1 MKGIV
6 DSGAGVNVMDKS
18 KWEYLKS
25 QKAKCISRLTDKKL
39 YAYGSDKPL
48 SVLGSFTAKVGTGE
62 KSVESE
68 FFVVKETGPTLLS
81 KKLCVELGVL
91 NISIPNTA
99 QIHKVTELKDL
110 KQTFPECFTGI
121 CKLKDFQLHVPTGNI
136 VRPVVQ
142 SAKRIPYNIR
152 DKLEKKLNK
161 HVDLTII
168 EKVEGPSN
176 WVSI

>member
-1 MKGIV
+1 MTGHFEKMCKTKMRPNKPQKGKKNRRSHVRHVDEVEESDTDTGREYVFSLQSEKSTSMILEIGGIKMKGIV

-91 NISIPNTA
+91 NISILT
-99 QIHKVTELKDL
+99 
-110 KQTFPECFTGI
+110 
-121 CKLKDFQLHVPTGNI
+121 LHRFI
-136 VRPVVQ
+136 
-142 SAKRIPYNIR
+142 K
-152 DKLEKKLNK
+152 
-161 HVDLTII
+161 
-168 EKVEGPSN
+168 
-176 WVSI
+176 